1 MSYTPYSPD
10 AARRENARDYP
21 QTPIS
26 PYNPQQPFLDQADYG
41 QQHQLHQ
48 LQHQQHQGQLQ
59 QHDRP
64 PLAPQHAVPSNGA
77 QTPQEMMARPRP
89 TYQNQPY
96 QHNSSDSSG
105 TNFDFGFP
113 HGGGA
118 SGTSTP
124 HRGLHSYRNAPGYV
138 VSPDDTR
145 SPSEWY
151 PDSRSSTPGPH
162 WAGHGGDRDSRSS
175 QANLLRGYNPYQPNS
190 QPSVRP
196 IRYSTAMESE
206 VSVSELT
213 LAQNSDL
220 NITPQKSELSVLPP
234 KGATSTLAF
243 YNSSSSTIF
252 SRDWKRDGSI
262 IKVHNRDDVDHMAS
276 WKRYLFKLTPI
287 FILASMVTYIGYLIL
302 RIYCVQSAQKAQKEA
317 YPLAWIFI
325 GIELC
330 VILPTFMHL
339 FMTLF
344 MFFKP
349 RNRQKLR
356 LCGDDVPAVDV
367 FVTCCKEEVDLIAD
381 TVRAACTV
389 DYPIDRFRVIL
400 LDDGADPALQEEIE
414 SMQETYP
421 NVYYRSREKIPGKP
435 HHFKAGNL
443 NYGFE
448 EVTRL
453 PGGAAQFAA
462 ALDADMI
469 PEREWLRALLPHMLV
484 DERTALACPPQL
496 FYNVPRNDPLNQSL
510 DFFVHVL
517 EGIKDGLGVAWCTG
531 SGYVLR
537 REALEE
543 IGWFPLGSLAEDVAT
558 STLMLGKGW
567 KTAFV
572 HEPLQW
578 GTVPDSFGA
587 HLKQRTRWVSSHLS
601 IQLISKWKYLPLT

>member
-1 MSYTPYSPD
+1 MSYTPYSPN
-10 AARRENARDYP
+10 AARREPAQNYP
-21 QTPIS
+21 RTPIS
-26 PYNPQQPFLDQADYG
+26 PYDAQQPFIGEQQFSSQQPYAG
-41 QQHQLHQ
+41 QQQQ
-48 LQHQQHQGQLQ
+48 QQPPPRLQSL
-59 QHDRP
+59 P
-64 PLAPQHAVPSNGA
+64 PVPPQHGSLSLM
-77 QTPQEMMARPRP
+77 PQDTARPRP
-89 TYQNQPY
+89 TYQNQ
-96 QHNSSDSSG
+96 QRSSDGSG
-105 TNFDFGFP
+105 TNFEFDFP

-118 SGTSTP
+118 SGNNSP
-124 HRGLHSYRNAPGYV
+124 HRGLHSYRNAPSYV

-145 SPSEWY
+145 SPPEWY

-162 WAGHGGDRDSRSS
+162 WGTGSSGDRDSRGS
-175 QANLLRGYNPYQPNS
+175 QANLLRGYNLYHPNS

-196 IRYSTAMESE
+196 PIRHSAAMDSE
-206 VSVSELT
+206 VSDSELT
-213 LAQNSDL
+213 IAQNSDL
-220 NITPQKSELSVLPP
+220 NITTQSSELSVVQKVPQSSSL
-234 KGATSTLAF
+234 GV

-262 IKVHNRDDVDHMAS
+262 IKVHNRDDVEHLAG
-276 WKRYLFKLTPI
+276 WKRFIFRLTPLFI
-287 FILASMVTYIGYLIL
+287 FLSMATYSGSLVL
-302 RIYCVQSAQKAQKEA
+302 RIYCVDAAQKAQHQS

-325 GIELC
+325 AIEMSV
-330 VILPTFMHL
+330 VIPTFMHL
-339 FMTLF
+339 FMSLF

-367 FVTCCKEEVDLIAD
+367 FITCCKEEVDLIAD
-381 TVRAACTV
+381 TVRAACAI
-389 DYPIDRFRVIL
+389 DYPVDRFRVVL
-400 LDDGADPALQEEIE
+400 LDDGADSLLQEEIE
-414 SMQETYP
+414 SMTETYP
-421 NVYYRSREKIPGKP
+421 NLYYKAREKIPGKP
-435 HHFKAGNL
+435 HHFKSGNL

-448 EVTRL
+448 EVARM

-469 PEREWLRALLPHMLV
+469 PEREWLRALMPHMLI
-484 DERTALACPPQL
+484 DDKTALACPPQL

-558 STLMLGKGW
+558 STLMLGRGW
-567 KTAFV
+567 KTAFI

-578 GTVPDSFGA
+578 GTVPDSFGS
-587 HLKQRTRWVSSHLS
+587 HLKQRTRWVSF
-601 IQLISKWKYLPLT
+601 YCR